1 MENKEINGSV
11 SVSNDANIGGD
22 VLVQGIAHLKGGL
35 KVDGVFEAS
44 NIKGLDNYLG
54 YFYGVGEAL
63 RKIQQPKTGMFFV
76 NGETNSIWVW
86 DALTRMWID
95 TNRVDS
101 GMKGMLN
108 DKEGNSPSDYVPSPK
123 VGVKESYFYVAAC
136 DDVDI
141 VPNAEPK
148 TITFTYFKN
157 GASAVSVTVSK
168 TSIISLFWNG
178 DYWETSVVPMNVNLG
193 IYAKE
198 TYVNQKADE
207 LRGDIQNAI
216 NDVKSV
222 MAKSFVSD
230 REDFNNIVKEL
241 YFDKYCSHS
250 NLASVGI
257 KRNGS
262 SSDDYELWELYF
274 IDNNGTHHWASFG
287 KNAEDQDV
295 NVARIGWED
304 DKVSLLFPGVEREKV
319 LVYAVID
326 WDKVTDQHGGIDSD
340 IFSPIALK
348 GVNYAK
354 FFPQINNCIAIH
366 KYFHDAKANNI
377 IKELYFENLIKGGVP
392 ISDWYFE
399 NEFSLERIDRCAE
412 DNGKYLWQLVFNVKN
427 ENGTG
432 HFYIYCENSPENKT
446 IWKGYAES
454 IVGDIT
460 YSGTVYAVID
470 WDKIALGDSVVF
482 GGDYLLRGCLNLYE
496 SPIISDSINY
506 SLSKI
511 EWGKSSNLNNLSSS
525 GEYEI
530 TGSREQGWLDN
541 MPIISGGELHARL
554 SVFANGDYISQFIR
568 FDNIGG
574 GDCNLYTRVC
584 QNGVWENWQKLQTN
598 IEVNAI
604 GVGQEKTFNDL
615 TDNGIYSGV
624 NVYWIDQAN
633 YLTSFE
639 TFVLVVIN
647 AYLTGGGVSQLKYST
662 LVDGTT
668 TVMTRTMINGQW
680 SEWKS
685 VGGSENESI
694 LLSGAGTFQIDGDK
708 IKTIYL
714 TSVGP
719 GIGYY
724 NITVTK
730 STIIDVV
737 LFDTAYD
744 RLHFDVN
751 GSGRY
756 TPTGSNQAG
765 MYRLAINM
773 ASKTLMVSAINN
785 DMNINRF

>member
-1 MENKEINGSV
+1 MNSSIDIDKRN
-11 SVSNDANIGGD
+11 
-22 VLVQGIAHLKGGL
+22 L
-35 KVDGVFEAS
+35 F
-44 NIKGLDNYLG
+44 LG
-54 YFYGVGEAL
+54 YYYGVGEL
-63 RKIQQPKTGMFFV
+63 FSKGFHSQPGMYFI

-86 DALTRMWID
+86 DALERKWID

-101 GMKGMLN
+101 GFKTMLT
-108 DKEGNSPSDYVPSPK
+108 DREGNSPADYRPSQERGK
-123 VGVKESYFYVAAC
+123 KECYFYVAEC
-136 DDVDI
+136 
-141 VPNAEPK
+141 EPETTK
-148 TITFTYFKN
+148 TITFVYFKN
-157 GASAVSVTVSK
+157 GTDSLVVEINK
-168 TSIISLFWNG
+168 TSIICLYWNG
-178 DYWETSVVPMNVNLG
+178 DYWESNIVPMSVDFSNYAKKEYVIDSVNEETQRAVQAEQSLSSNIENETNNRVELINSLKSKVNQNVFCTTEEGNDIFKEVYFYPYVENVNVEEIVITKTESKYQITFKDSQGRYSYVYLG
-193 IYAKE
+193 NSSAVLNGE
-198 TYVNQKADE
+198 V
-207 LRGDIQNAI
+207 
-216 NDVKSV
+216 
-222 MAKSFVSD
+222 VSGVV
-230 REDFNNIVKEL
+230 E
-241 YFDKYCSHS
+241 
-250 NLASVGI
+250 
-257 KRNGS
+257 
-262 SSDDYELWELYF
+262 
-274 IDNNGTHHWASFG
+274 GTGFALG
-287 KNAEDQDV
+287 TTM
-295 NVARIGWED
+295 
-304 DKVSLLFPGVEREKV
+304 
-319 LVYAVID
+319 YAVID
-326 WDKVTDQHGGIDSD
+326 WDKVVNDK
-340 IFSPIALK
+340 PILT
-348 GVNYAK
+348 N
-354 FFPQINNCIAIH
+354 FTHLIANS
-366 KYFHDAKANNI
+366 KY
-377 IKELYFENLIKGGVP
+377 
-392 ISDWYFE
+392 
-399 NEFSLERIDRCAE
+399 
-412 DNGKYLWQLVFNVKN
+412 
-427 ENGTG
+427 
-432 HFYIYCENSPENKT
+432 
-446 IWKGYAES
+446 
-454 IVGDIT
+454 
-460 YSGTVYAVID
+460 
-470 WDKIALGDSVVF
+470 
-482 GGDYLLRGCLNLYE
+482 
-496 SPIISDSINY
+496 SPIITHVMQSYKFVKGSLGNAFIRELYLKDLRREEYVDGKLTLTHDYKYTLSAIPQIFTLSSISRNVNGKWVINFGASYDGFAYPFRFETSINPENETVIKSDLLCWIGDGAIQY
-506 SLSKI
+506 KATMYAVVDWTQIPDGTTVNYGRALLGGVTQKNLSPIITNQSFTKI
-511 EWGKSSNLNNLSSS
+511 QWDELSNLNTITQS

-530 TGSREQGWLDN
+530 TGRREQSWQDN

-554 SVFANGDYISQFIR
+554 SVFANGSYMSQFIR

-584 QNGVWENWQKLQTN
+584 QNGVWESWQKLQTN

-604 GVGQEKTFNDL
+604 GIGQSKTFNDL

-633 YLTSFE
+633 YLTSYE

>member
-1 MENKEINGSV
+1 MNSSIDFDKN
-11 SVSNDANIGGD
+11 N
-22 VLVQGIAHLKGGL
+22 H
-35 KVDGVFEAS
+35 F
-44 NIKGLDNYLG
+44 LG
-54 YFYGVGEAL
+54 YYYGVGEVMS
-63 RKIQQPKTGMFFV
+63 QNFYPQPGMFFV
-76 NGETNSIWVW
+76 NGETNSVWVW

-108 DKEGNSPSDYVPSPK
+108 DREGNSPSDYVPSPM
-123 VGVKESYFYVAAC
+123 VGVKESYFYVAEC
-136 DDVDI
+136 DDVDAN
-141 VPNAEPK
+141 PDASPK

-157 GASAVSVTVSK
+157 GASSVSVTVSK
-168 TSIISLFWNG
+168 TSIVSLFWNG
-178 DYWETSVVPMNVNLG
+178 DYWETSVIPMNVNLG

-198 TYVNQKADE
+198 SDVNQIADE
-207 LRGDIQNAI
+207 LRGDIIKETTDRTNAI
-216 NDVKSV
+216 DDVKSV

-241 YFDKYCSHS
+241 YFDKYCSLS

-262 SSDDYELWELYF
+262 AYDDSELWELYF

-287 KNAEDQDV
+287 KNAEKQDV
-295 NVARIGWED
+295 NISRIGWED
-304 DKVSLLFPGVEREKV
+304 DKDSLLFPGVEREKV

-326 WDKVTDQHGGIDSD
+326 WNKVTDQHGGVDSD
-340 IFSPIALK
+340 LFSPIALK

-366 KYFHDAKANNI
+366 KYFHNVEANNI
-377 IKELYFENLIKGGVP
+377 IKELYFENLTKGGAP

-412 DNGKYLWQLVFNVKN
+412 DNGKYLWQLVFSVKN
-427 ENGTG
+427 ENGSG
-432 HFYIYCENSPENKT
+432 HFYIYSENSPENKA
-446 IWKGYAES
+446 IWKEHAEY

-470 WDKIALGDSVVF
+470 WDRIALGDRVVF
-482 GGDYLLRGCLNLYE
+482 GGDYLLRGCLKLYE
-496 SPIISDSINY
+496 SPIISDSMNS
-506 SLSKI
+506 SLSKM
-511 EWGKSSNLNNLSSS
+511 EWGDSSDLNSFITS

-530 TGSREQGWLDN
+530 TGRREQGWQDN

-554 SVFANGDYISQFIR
+554 SVFANGGYISQFIR

-584 QNGVWENWQKLQTN
+584 QNGNWGDWQKLQTN

-604 GVGQEKTFNDL
+604 GVGQSKTFNDL

-633 YLTSFE
+633 YLTSYE

-662 LVDGTT
+662 LVDGTSS
-668 TVMTRTMINGQW
+668 VMTRREINGQW

-694 LLSGAGTFQIDGDK
+694 LISGAGTFSIDGDRY
-708 IKTIYL
+708 KTIYL

-719 GIGYY
+719 GTGYY
-724 NITVTK
+724 NVNVTK

-751 GSGRY
+751 NTGRY

-765 MYRLAINM
+765 MYRLAIDM

-785 DMNINRF
+785 DVNINRF